1 MGIHARMAK
10 DPVWAEPIKTLRKKL
25 SLTQADLAAELGVS
39 GMAVSRWERGVQEP
53 PAQYYISMGN
63 MVGWPEC
70 WIFWRFAG
78 LRREDVQRVAN
89 EVPPRADEIQTHPK
103 QETVSIPVLRI
114 AASDGSGVASNA
126 PMSLSDADIEFH
138 IAVPRWWCT
147 ETCQVIGTRVVGRSM
162 SPLIDN
168 GSVVAVDTT
177 EQTKS
182 KLSDKIVIATRDE
195 QSFKIAWLRESR
207 GEYFLAPEN
216 REFPPSPIS
225 GDSRWRV
232 IGRVLWWITSAPDEK
247 EVTFAGSKGQ
257 GD

>member
-1 MGIHARMAK
+1 MAK
-10 DPVWAEPIKTLRKKL
+10 DPVWAEPIKELRKKL
-25 SLTQADLAAELGVS
+25 GFTQADLAAELGVS

-63 MVGWPEC
+63 MIGSPEC

-78 LRREDVQRVAN
+78 LRREDVQRVAG
-89 EVPPRADEIQTHPK
+89 EPLPRADEIPTQPA

-114 AASDGSGVASNA
+114 AASDGSGVAFGG

-138 IAVPRWWCT
+138 IGVPRWWCT
-147 ETCQVIGTRVVGRSM
+147 ETCQVVGIRVVGRSM

-168 GSVVAVDTT
+168 GSVVAVDST

-182 KLSDKIVIATRDE
+182 KLSDKIVVATRDE
-195 QSFKIAWLRESR
+195 QQFKIAWLRESR
-207 GEYFLAPEN
+207 GEYFLVPEN
-216 REFPPSPIS
+216 REFPPVPIS

-232 IGRVLWWITSAPDEK
+232 IGRVLWWITSAPDET
-247 EVTFAGSKGQ
+247 EVKFAGS
-257 GD
+257 D